1 MGTTNPRFANGHRR
15 RKARRQLIAA
25 SDGICPLCGRP
36 MDLSMPPSMHMSPY
50 YPVIDEKVPISKGG
64 TLSID
69 NQWLVHRRCN
79 AIKGAKLLGELNH
92 DAKGAPSQVSTTR
105 DWGITL

>member
-1 MGTTNPRFANGHRR
+1 MGTTNPRFANGHER
-15 RKARRQLIAA
+15 RKTRRQLIAA
-25 SDGICPLCGRP
+25 SDGICPLCGRYL
-36 MDLSMPPSMHMSPY
+36 DVTMPPSMCMSPY
-50 YPVIDEKVPISKGG
+50 YPVIDEKVPLSKGG

-79 AIKGAKLLGELNH
+79 AIKGAKLLGELNR
-92 DAKGAPSQVSTTR
+92 DAKGVPSQVSTTR